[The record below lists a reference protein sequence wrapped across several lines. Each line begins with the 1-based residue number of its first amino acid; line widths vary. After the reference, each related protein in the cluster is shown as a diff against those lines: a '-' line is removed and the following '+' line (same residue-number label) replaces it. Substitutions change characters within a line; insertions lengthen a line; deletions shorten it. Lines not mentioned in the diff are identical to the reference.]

1 MVKVYVKLCY
11 RKLFNTLK
19 LLFTNKDGNVI
30 AGIKIHG
37 IKIWTWGQNLKTFDE
52 NFRRVYN
59 KHTSA

>member
-30 AGIKIHG
+30 AGIKSTG
-37 IKIWTWGQNLKTFDE
+37 LKFELEVKI
-52 NFRRVYN
+52 
-59 KHTSA
+59 